1 MNNQWAA
8 PSNAEW
14 RVGTCTFALIR
25 ATLSNQRASVVV
37 NLWGAGSVREK
48 VWKGGG
54 GRGVNNE
61 VAILNFLCENVFT
74 NEVAILNGRKVWFR
88 ESKVEIEHLE
98 CSGKYF
104 VSSSKQRLS
113 ISILFVFKH
122 TTLFFST
129 VLNAGWQKVQQS
141 FKFQPFGTKNCIQY
155 IWPFL

>member
-1 MNNQWAA
+1 M
-8 PSNAEW
+8 E
-14 RVGTCTFALIR
+14 G
-25 ATLSNQRASVVV
+25 
-37 NLWGAGSVREK
+37 
-48 VWKGGG
+48 GGG

-104 VSSSKQRLS
+104 VSSSNQRLS

-129 VLNAGWQKVQQS
+129 VLNAG
-141 FKFQPFGTKNCIQY
+141 
-155 IWPFL
+155 